1 MRTSPSGGRTHP
13 DIKAGE
19 RMRFINAS
27 APVTFTAKGTVTF
40 TPSSFHYGPICN
52 VWTTPAGVA
61 ASTTV
66 V

>member
-1 MRTSPSGGRTHP
+1 MRTSPSGGRTDP
-13 DIKAGE
+13 E
-19 RMRFINAS
+19 RHAQ